1 MKPLDQIGDLSHI
14 TVEVGKPLP
23 VWAHELMDTLGVTVV
38 VKPGAPTQ
46 PSEEQNFVDSHAK
59 RFREQA

>member
-1 MKPLDQIGDLSHI
+1 
-14 TVEVGKPLP
+14 